1 MPIERIRVSHD
12 NQHLYSTG
20 QDGVFGIFQIIDK
33 DPVKKDK
40 DFSQVNLSEEIL
52 IEKQEQDKFIA
63 DIEHLKNQI
72 EIDRQKKEAS
82 VTQELDRKNKKIADL
97 ECEIADKNVE
107 NNGRY
112 EKLLEARREMENN
125 AKARIKQ
132 LVA

>member
-1 MPIERIRVSHD
+1 M
-12 NQHLYSTG
+12 
-20 QDGVFGIFQIIDK
+20 
-33 DPVKKDK
+33 KKDK